1 MLWFKKQWMEW
12 EEYKGRIAF
21 LSLFHF
27 QQNTRKQNIRNLQ
40 FLNFI
45 FMEVNTMKIIKVEDK
60 THKRLGEFGNKNETF
75 DDIIKRLL
83 DNAPQK

>member
-1 MLWFKKQWMEW
+1 
-12 EEYKGRIAF
+12 
-21 LSLFHF
+21 
-27 QQNTRKQNIRNLQ
+27 
-40 FLNFI
+40 
-45 FMEVNTMKIIKVEDK
+45 MEVNTMKIIKVEDK